1 MRGEWI
7 RIITWL
13 ILPSLT
19 VAAQTNPIPV
29 GASISPH
36 AGLVE
41 RIGGDRVEVS
51 VLVKPGADP
60 HTVELLE
67 ESAHRAELNTGESL
81 LLKGFPLPVQ
91 SYVLASA

>member
-1 MRGEWI
+1 MGVGVASGYVTVGVIGAASRLEYTAVGPAVNMASRLCSEAAHGE
-7 RIITWL
+7 
-13 ILPSLT
+13 
-19 VAAQTNPIPV
+19 
-29 GASISPH
+29 
-36 AGLVE
+36 
-41 RIGGDRVEVS
+41 
-51 VLVKPGADP
+51 VLVDP